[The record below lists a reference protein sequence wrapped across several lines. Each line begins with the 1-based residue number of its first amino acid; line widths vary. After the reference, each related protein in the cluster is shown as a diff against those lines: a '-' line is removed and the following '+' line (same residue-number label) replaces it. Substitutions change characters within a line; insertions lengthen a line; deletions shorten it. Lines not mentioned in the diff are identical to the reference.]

1 MADKTAVMPGA
12 FEPRT
17 PSQQLFNPEVVE
29 GQWQAML
36 ESDCTFEPEMFLVVM
51 HNLIKNPNIMSTH
64 LFRADILYDSDAD
77 HTLIQEPATTQFSD
91 FTEHLKPE
99 YQPSIVEV
107 NKQGTKNESITIK
120 LCHKGRF
127 KKPMPGLKA
136 QVTDPAKHVFE
147 DLGIASFLIEL
158 WKDMYDCSAILDIQQ
173 PAGNVDKPPFPGFVD
188 IGCGNGLLVNILIQE
203 GFPGWG
209 FDARHRKS
217 WETFAPNIQSKLA
230 EGILVPEVLDP
241 QESSADDE
249 NVDDLAGKLEPV
261 DLLRDRDF
269 HNGLFKQ
276 GTFIVS
282 NHADELTP
290 WTPLLSYLNDSP
302 FIAIPCCSHNLAG
315 ARWRAPISKPAK
327 EKAAAQR
334 RQESSKAHVDE
345 TDNVRSAQAAETGS
359 LKKTAGT
366 KNVQSAYASLCDYVS
381 GLANDVNFVVE
392 TEILRIP
399 STRNTCILGRKTKA
413 TQASDGTSKEQ
424 HIRDIVA
431 RELNAPIK
439 DICDEFVRCAQKL
452 VGKKG
457 EAH

>member
-107 NKQGTKNESITIK
+107 NKQ
-120 LCHKGRF
+120 
-127 KKPMPGLKA
+127 
-136 QVTDPAKHVFE
+136 
-147 DLGIASFLIEL
+147 
-158 WKDMYDCSAILDIQQ
+158 
-173 PAGNVDKPPFPGFVD
+173 
-188 IGCGNGLLVNILIQE
+188 
-203 GFPGWG
+203 
-209 FDARHRKS
+209 
-217 WETFAPNIQSKLA
+217 
-230 EGILVPEVLDP
+230 VLDP

>member
-1 MADKTAVMPGA
+1 MPWLKSTYA
-12 FEPRT
+12 R
-17 PSQQLFNPEVVE
+17 S
-29 GQWQAML
+29 
-36 ESDCTFEPEMFLVVM
+36 
-51 HNLIKNPNIMSTH
+51 LIDNW
-64 LFRADILYDSDAD
+64 A
-77 HTLIQEPATTQFSD
+77 E
-91 FTEHLKPE
+91 
-99 YQPSIVEV
+99 
-107 NKQGTKNESITIK
+107 
-120 LCHKGRF
+120 
-127 KKPMPGLKA
+127 
-136 QVTDPAKHVFE
+136 VTDPAKHVFE

-209 FDARHRKS
+209 FDARHRRS

-315 ARWRAPISKPAK
+315 ARWRAPISKAAK

-345 TDNVRSAQAAETGS
+345 TDHVRSAQAAETGS
-359 LKKTAGT
+359 LKKPTGT

-399 STRNTCILGRKTKA
+399 STRNTCILGRKMKA

-439 DICDEFVRCAQKL
+439 DVCDEFVRCAQKL